1 VTDHHVQS
9 GVLEDLTEAVNYRHW
24 LAGLAAPYLGDNP
37 IEVGSGIGDY
47 ADVWLHTVPRI
58 TVTETHEDRLKLLH
72 ERFVDD
78 TRVDVRRLTL
88 PADETGEHSAAVAL
102 NVLEHIRDHVGAIR
116 SVTGMLRPGGRV
128 VLIVP
133 AFEFAMSKFDR
144 TIGHERRYT
153 RASAGEVL
161 TAAGLE
167 IEELRYLNPLG
178 LMSWF
183 VVCRLLGS
191 YPRNGVML
199 RTYDRAVVPLARG
212 LERRWRPPFGQ
223 SVFAV
228 GRKSGF

>member
-1 VTDHHVQS
+1 MTDHHVQS

-24 LAGLAAPYLGDNP
+24 LASLAAPYLGDDP
-37 IEVGSGIGDY
+37 IEIGSGIGDY
-47 ADVWLHTVPRI
+47 AAEWLDIAVPRI
-58 TVTETHEDRLKLLH
+58 TVTETHDDRLKILH

-78 TRVDVRRLTL
+78 ERVEVRRMTL
-88 PADETGEHSAAVAL
+88 PVNETGEHSAAVAL
-102 NVLEHIRDHVGAIR
+102 NVLEHIPDHVGAIR
-116 SVTGMLRPGGRV
+116 SVTRMLRPGGHV

-153 RASAGEVL
+153 RALAGEVL

-167 IEELRYLNPLG
+167 IEELHYINPLG
-178 LMSWF
+178 LMSWY

-199 RTYDRAVVPLARG
+199 RSYDRAVIPVVRR
-212 LERRWRPPFGQ
+212 LERKWRPPFGQ

-228 GRKSGF
+228 GRKP

>member
-9 GVLEDLTEAVNYRHW
+9 GVLEDLTEAVNYRQW
-24 LAGLAAPYLGDNP
+24 LAGLAAPHLGDHP
-37 IEVGSGIGDY
+37 IEIGSGIGDY
-47 ADVWLHTVPRI
+47 AAEWLQTVPKI
-58 TVTETHEDRLKLLH
+58 TVSETHEDRLKLLH

-78 TRVDVRRLTL
+78 TRVEVRRLTL
-88 PADETGEHSAAVAL
+88 PAHERGEYSAAVAL
-102 NVLEHIRDHVGAIR
+102 NVLEHIRDHVGAVR

-133 AFEFAMSKFDR
+133 AFQFAMSRFDR

-167 IEELRYLNPLG
+167 IEELHYINPLG

-191 YPRNGVML
+191 FPRNGVML
-199 RTYDRAVVPLARG
+199 RTYDRAVVPLARS
-212 LERRWRPPFGQ
+212 LERRRHPPFGQ

-228 GRKSGF
+228 GRKP

>member
-9 GVLEDLTEAVNYRHW
+9 GVLEDLSEAVNYRHW
-24 LAGLAAPYLGDNP
+24 LAGLAAPYLGDHP
-37 IEVGSGIGDY
+37 IEIGSGIGDY
-47 ADVWLHTVPRI
+47 AAEWLQTVPKI
-58 TVTETHEDRLKLLH
+58 TVSETHEDRLKLLH

-78 TRVDVRRLTL
+78 TRVEVRRLTL
-88 PADETGEHSAAVAL
+88 PANERGEYSAAVAL
-102 NVLEHIRDHVGAIR
+102 NVLEHIRDHVGAVR

-133 AFEFAMSKFDR
+133 AFQFAMSRFDR

-167 IEELRYLNPLG
+167 IEQLHYINPLG

-191 YPRNGVML
+191 FPRNGVML
-199 RTYDRAVVPLARG
+199 RTYDRAVVPLARS
-212 LERRWRPPFGQ
+212 LERRRHPPFGQ

-228 GRKSGF
+228 GRKP

>member
-24 LAGLAAPYLGDNP
+24 LASLAAPYLGDDP
-37 IEVGSGIGDY
+37 IEIGSGIGDY
-47 ADVWLHTVPRI
+47 AAEWLDIAVPRI
-58 TVTETHEDRLKLLH
+58 TVTETHDDRLKILH

-78 TRVDVRRLTL
+78 DRVEVRRMTL
-88 PADETGEHSAAVAL
+88 PVDETGEHSAAVAL
-102 NVLEHIRDHVGAIR
+102 NVLEHIPDHVGAIR
-116 SVTGMLRPGGRV
+116 SVTRMLRPGGHV

-153 RASAGEVL
+153 RALAGEVL

-167 IEELRYLNPLG
+167 IEELHYINPLG
-178 LMSWF
+178 LMSWY

-199 RTYDRAVVPLARG
+199 RSYDRAVIPVVRR
-212 LERRWRPPFGQ
+212 LERKWRPPFGQ

-228 GRKSGF
+228 GRKP

>member
-9 GVLEDLTEAVNYRHW
+9 GVLEDLTEAVNSRHW
-24 LAGLAAPYLGDNP
+24 LAGLTAPYLGDDP
-37 IEVGSGIGDY
+37 IEIGSGIGDY
-47 ADVWLHTVPRI
+47 AAEWLGGAVPRI
-58 TVTETHEDRLKLLH
+58 TVTETHDDRLKLLH

-78 TRVDVRRLTL
+78 DRVQVRRLTL
-88 PADETGEHSAAVAL
+88 PAEETGEHSAAVAL
-102 NVLEHIRDHVGAIR
+102 NVLEHIPDHVGAIR
-116 SVTGMLRPGGRV
+116 SVTRLLRPGGHV

-153 RASAGEVL
+153 RALAGEVL
-161 TAAGLE
+161 AAAGLDV
-167 IEELRYLNPLG
+167 EELHYINPLG

-183 VVCRLLGS
+183 LVCRLLGS

-199 RTYDRAVVPLARG
+199 RTYDRAVIPVVRR
-212 LERRWRPPFGQ
+212 LERKWRPPFGQ

-228 GRKSGF
+228 GRKP

>member
-9 GVLEDLTEAVNYRHW
+9 GVLEDLSEAVNYRHW
-24 LAGLAAPYLGDNP
+24 LAGLAAPYLGDHP
-37 IEVGSGIGDY
+37 IEIGSGIGDY
-47 ADVWLHTVPRI
+47 AAEWLQTVPKI
-58 TVTETHEDRLKLLH
+58 TVSETHEDRLKLLH

-78 TRVDVRRLTL
+78 ARVDVRRLTL
-88 PADETGEHSAAVAL
+88 PTQEKAGHSAAVAL
-102 NVLEHIRDHVGAIR
+102 NVLEHIPDHVGAIR
-116 SVTGMLRPGGRV
+116 SVTGLLRPGGRV

-153 RASAGEVL
+153 RASAAEVL

-167 IEELRYLNPLG
+167 IEELHYINPLG

-183 VVCRLLGS
+183 LVCRLLGS
-191 YPRNGVML
+191 FPRNGIML
-199 RTYDRAVVPLARG
+199 RTYDRFVVPLARA
-212 LERRWRPPFGQ
+212 LERRRHPPFGQ

-228 GRKSGF
+228 GRKP

>member
-24 LAGLAAPYLGDNP
+24 LAGLAAPFLGDDP
-37 IEVGSGIGDY
+37 IEIGSGIGDY
-47 ADVWLHTVPRI
+47 AAEWLATVPRI

-78 TRVDVRRLTL
+78 ARVEVRRLTL
-88 PADETGEHSAAVAL
+88 PAGEAGEHSAAVAL
-102 NVLEHIRDHVGAIR
+102 NVLEHIPDHVGAIR
-116 SVTGMLRPGGRV
+116 TVTGLLRPGGHV

-144 TIGHERRYT
+144 TIGHVRRYT

-191 YPRNGVML
+191 YPRNGLML
-199 RTYDRAVVPLARG
+199 RSYDRAVVPLARG

-228 GRKSGF
+228 GRKPA

>member
-1 VTDHHVQS
+1 MQS

-24 LAGLAAPYLGDNP
+24 LASLAAPYLGDDP
-37 IEVGSGIGDY
+37 IEIGSGIGDY
-47 ADVWLHTVPRI
+47 AAEWLDAAVPRI
-58 TVTETHEDRLKLLH
+58 TVTETHDDRLKILH

-78 TRVDVRRLTL
+78 DRVEVRRLTL
-88 PADETGEHSAAVAL
+88 PVDEAGEHSAAVAL
-102 NVLEHIRDHVGAIR
+102 NVLEHIPDHVGAIR
-116 SVTGMLRPGGRV
+116 SVSRMLRPGGHV

-153 RASAGEVL
+153 RALAGEVL

-167 IEELRYLNPLG
+167 IEELHYINPLG
-178 LMSWF
+178 LMSWY

-199 RTYDRAVVPLARG
+199 RTYDRAVIPVVRR

-228 GRKSGF
+228 GRKP

>member
-24 LAGLAAPYLGDNP
+24 LAGLAAPFLGDNP
-37 IEVGSGIGDY
+37 IEIGSGIGDY
-47 ADVWLHTVPRI
+47 AAEWLGSAVPRI
-58 TVTETHEDRLKLLH
+58 TVTETHDDRLKILH

-78 TRVDVRRLTL
+78 DRVEVRRLTL
-88 PADETGEHSAAVAL
+88 PAEETGDHSAAVAL
-102 NVLEHIRDHVGAIR
+102 NVLEHIADHVGAIR
-116 SVTGMLRPGGRV
+116 SVTAMLRPGGHV

-153 RASAGEVL
+153 RAQAGEVL

-167 IEELRYLNPLG
+167 VQELHYINPLG

-183 VVCRLLGS
+183 LVCRLLGS
-191 YPRNGVML
+191 YPRNGFML
-199 RTYDRAVVPLARG
+199 RTYDRAVIPVVRR
-212 LERRWRPPFGQ
+212 LERKWRPPFGQ
-223 SVFAV
+223 SVLAV
-228 GRKSGF
+228 GRKPR

>member
-1 VTDHHVQS
+1 VTDHHVQT
-9 GVLEDLTEAVNYRHW
+9 GVLEDLSEAVNYRHW
-24 LAGLAAPYLGDNP
+24 LAGLAAPYLGDHP
-37 IEVGSGIGDY
+37 IEIGSGIGDY
-47 ADVWLHTVPRI
+47 AAEWLQTVPKI
-58 TVTETHEDRLKLLH
+58 TVSETHEDRLKLLH

-78 TRVDVRRLTL
+78 TRVEVRRLTL
-88 PADETGEHSAAVAL
+88 PAHERGEYSAAVAL
-102 NVLEHIRDHVGAIR
+102 NVLEHIRDHVGAVR

-133 AFEFAMSKFDR
+133 AFQFAMSRFDR

-167 IEELRYLNPLG
+167 IEELHYINPLG

-191 YPRNGVML
+191 FPRNGVML
-199 RTYDRAVVPLARG
+199 RTYDRAVVPLARS
-212 LERRWRPPFGQ
+212 LERRRHPPFGQ

-228 GRKSGF
+228 GRKP

>member
-37 IEVGSGIGDY
+37 IEIGSGIGDY
-47 ADVWLHTVPRI
+47 AAEWLGSAVPRI
-58 TVTETHEDRLKLLH
+58 TVTETHDDRLKILH

-78 TRVDVRRLTL
+78 DRVEVRRLTL

-102 NVLEHIRDHVGAIR
+102 NVLEHIPDHVGAIR
-116 SVTGMLRPGGRV
+116 SVTGMLRPGGHV

-153 RASAGEVL
+153 RAEAGEVL

-167 IEELRYLNPLG
+167 VEELHYINPLG

-199 RTYDRAVVPLARG
+199 RTYDRAVIPVVRR

-223 SVFAV
+223 SVLAV
-228 GRKSGF
+228 GRKP